1 MDTTKAITHISL
13 CSGYEG
19 IGLGLRRVLPNLR
32 EIAFVER
39 EGFPVAN
46 LVAKMEA
53 GELDQAPVHTDLKTF
68 PYRKFRGQVDILS
81 GGFPCQPFSQAGS
94 RKATEDPRHLFPY
107 IAEGIR
113 ECQPRIVFLENVGG
127 IISAKTGDGESVLK
141 YVLRTLEGLGYRA
154 TAGIFSAEEVG
165 APHQRKRVF
174 ILGMA
179 NGEDIGRGGRTHRD
193 GDNGSG
199 LQEQEAQE
207 QPNLRGETAGCGGDS
222 RGELGN
228 SPSLGLHRGIKN
240 QNDEQSEVS
249 REGLEQVS
257 GEELGNA
264 SDLRLQQ
271 SSSDS
276 RETGTDQS
284 GEERGVYEPQR
295 TGSLS
300 RYGSQSQ
307 DSQELAHATSR
318 RAEGIETSILGRN
331 SEPSDAVTSG
341 NRGIDCTITRWPS
354 RPGELQYEWEEPRV
368 VADTK
373 SQQGS
378 SSDNGGE
385 QRSSSQSEEVQ
396 PGGGHSGS
404 LRKSNGQ
411 AESELGRTS
420 NGSTC
425 GVDATANRVDRLRLL
440 GNGVVNQT
448 AAKAFVT
455 LIQRVNN
462 K

>member
-53 GELDQAPVHTDLKTF
+53 GELDTAPVFTDVKQF
-68 PYRKFRGQVDILS
+68 PYGKFRGQVDILS
-81 GGFPCQPFSQAGS
+81 GGFPCQPFSCAGQ
-94 RKATEDPRHLFPY
+94 RKATDDPRHLFPY
-107 IAEGIR
+107 IRDGIR
-113 ECQPRIVFLENVGG
+113 DCEPRIVFLENVGG

-141 YVLRTLEGLGYRA
+141 YVLRELEGLGYRA
-154 TAGIFSAEEVG
+154 TAGVFSAEEVG

-179 NGEDIGRGGRTHRD
+179 NSEDIGRGGRTHRHGDD
-193 GDNGSG
+193 GAG

-207 QPNLRGETAGCGGDS
+207 QPNLRSETAGCGGDS

-228 SPSLGLHRGIKN
+228 SDSQRC
-240 QNDEQSEVS
+240 
-249 REGLEQVS
+249 EGERLRIQQWEEGQLS
-257 GEELGNA
+257 GRSSEELGNA
-264 SDLRLQQ
+264 SDIRCQQ
-271 SSSDS
+271 PSADS

-284 GEERGVYEPQR
+284 GEERGVYESQ
-295 TGSLS
+295 GASSLS
-300 RYGSQSQ
+300 RYGPQSQ
-307 DSQELAHATSR
+307 GSQELAHHSSERATAGISGQDER
-318 RAEGIETSILGRN
+318 QEGQSK
-331 SEPSDAVTSG
+331 EPDYCSFG
-341 NRGIDCTITRWPS
+341 WPS
-354 RPGELQYEWEEPRV
+354 RPGEPQHEWEEPRV
-368 VADTK
+368 VADPK

-385 QRSSSQSEEVQ
+385 PRASSQSEEVQ
-396 PGGGHSGS
+396 LGGGHSGS
-404 LRKSNGQ
+404 LRESNGQ

-420 NGSTC
+420 NGTTR
-425 GVDATANRVDRLRLL
+425 GVDATTNRVDRLRLL

-455 LIQRVNN
+455 LIQRVAN

>member
-53 GELDQAPVHTDLKTF
+53 GELDTAPVFTDVKQF
-68 PYRKFRGQVDILS
+68 PYGKFRGQVDILS
-81 GGFPCQPFSQAGS
+81 GGFPCQPFSCAGQ
-94 RKATEDPRHLFPY
+94 RKATDDPRHLFPY
-107 IAEGIR
+107 IRDGIR
-113 ECQPRIVFLENVGG
+113 DCEPRIVFLENVGG

-141 YVLRTLEGLGYRA
+141 YVLRELEGLGYRA

-179 NGEDIGRGGRTHRD
+179 NSEDIGRGGRTHPD
-193 GDNGSG
+193 GDYGSG

-222 RGELGN
+222 RG
-228 SPSLGLHRGIKN
+228 
-240 QNDEQSEVS
+240 
-249 REGLEQVS
+249 
-257 GEELGNA
+257 GEELGNP
-264 SDLRLQQ
+264 SDLRCQQ
-271 SSSDS
+271 PSADS
-276 RETGTDQS
+276 RETGSDQS
-284 GEERGVYEPQR
+284 REERGMYEPKR
-295 TGSLS
+295 ASSLS
-300 RYGSQSQ
+300 RYGSQSKG
-307 DSQELAHATSR
+307 SQELANGYD
-318 RAEGIETSILGRN
+318 EGLEGYQRHSSSEQ
-331 SEPSDAVTSG
+331 SEPIQADPWSTGS
-341 NRGIDCTITRWPS
+341 IHWPA
-354 RPGELQYEWEEPRV
+354 RPGEPQYEWEEPRV
-368 VADTK
+368 TAVADTK

-385 QRSSSQSEEVQ
+385 PRASSQSEEVQ

-404 LRKSNGQ
+404 LRESNGQ

-420 NGSTC
+420 DGSTR
-425 GVDATANRVDRLRLL
+425 GVDATTNRVDRLRLL

-455 LIQRVNN
+455 LIQRVTN

>member
-53 GELDQAPVHTDLKTF
+53 GELDTAPVFTDVKQF
-68 PYRKFRGQVDILS
+68 PYGKFRGQVDILS
-81 GGFPCQPFSQAGS
+81 GGFPCQPFSCAGQ
-94 RKATEDPRHLFPY
+94 RKATDDPRHLFPY
-107 IAEGIR
+107 IRDGIR
-113 ECQPRIVFLENVGG
+113 DCRPRIVFLENVGG

-141 YVLRTLEGLGYRA
+141 YVLRELEGLGYRA
-154 TAGIFSAEEVG
+154 TAGVFSAEEVG

-193 GDNGSG
+193 RDDGPG

-207 QPNLRGETAGCGGDS
+207 QSNLRSETAGCSGDS
-222 RGELGN
+222 RG
-228 SPSLGLHRGIKN
+228 
-240 QNDEQSEVS
+240 
-249 REGLEQVS
+249 
-257 GEELGNA
+257 GEELGNT

-271 SSSDS
+271 PSADS
-276 RETGTDQS
+276 RETGSDQS
-284 GEERGVYEPQR
+284 GEERGVYEPQ
-295 TGSLS
+295 GASSLS
-300 RYGSQSQ
+300 QYGSQSQ
-307 DSQELAHATSR
+307 GSQGFE
-318 RAEGIETSILGRN
+318 
-331 SEPSDAVTSG
+331 
-341 NRGIDCTITRWPS
+341 WPS
-354 RPGELQYEWEEPRV
+354 RPGEPQHEWEEPRV

-385 QRSSSQSEEVQ
+385 PRSSSESEEVQ
-396 PGGGHSGS
+396 LGGGHSGS
-404 LRKSNGQ
+404 LRESNGQ

-420 NGSTC
+420 NGTTR
-425 GVDATANRVDRLRLL
+425 GVDATTNRVDRLRLL

-455 LIQRVNN
+455 LIQRVAN

>member
-39 EGFPVAN
+39 EGFPIAN

-53 GELDQAPVHTDLKTF
+53 GELDTAPVFTDVKQF
-68 PYRKFRGQVDILS
+68 PYGKFRGQVDILS
-81 GGFPCQPFSQAGS
+81 GGFPCQPFSCAGQ
-94 RKATEDPRHLFPY
+94 RKATDDPRHLFPY
-107 IAEGIR
+107 IRDGIR
-113 ECQPRIVFLENVGG
+113 DCRPRIVFLENVGG

-141 YVLRTLEGLGYRA
+141 YVLRELEGLGYRA
-154 TAGIFSAEEVG
+154 TAGVFSAEEVG

-179 NGEDIGRGGRTHRD
+179 NSEDIGRGGRTHRD
-193 GDNGSG
+193 GDDGAG
-199 LQEQEAQE
+199 LQEQETQE
-207 QPNLRGETAGCGGDS
+207 QPNLRSETAGCGGDS
-222 RGELGN
+222 RG
-228 SPSLGLHRGIKN
+228 
-240 QNDEQSEVS
+240 
-249 REGLEQVS
+249 

-271 SSSDS
+271 PSADS
-276 RETGTDQS
+276 RETGSDQS
-284 GEERGVYEPQR
+284 GEERGVYEPQ
-295 TGSLS
+295 GASSLS
-300 RYGSQSQ
+300 RYGPQSQ
-307 DSQELAHATSR
+307 GSQELAHHSSERATAGISGQDER
-318 RAEGIETSILGRN
+318 QEGQSK
-331 SEPSDAVTSG
+331 EPDYCSSG
-341 NRGIDCTITRWPS
+341 WPS
-354 RPGELQYEWEEPRV
+354 RPGEPQYEWEEPRV

-373 SQQGS
+373 SQQSS

-385 QRSSSQSEEVQ
+385 PRASSQSEEVQ
-396 PGGGHSGS
+396 SRGGHSGS
-404 LRKSNGQ
+404 LRESNGQ

-420 NGSTC
+420 NGTTR
-425 GVDATANRVDRLRLL
+425 GVDATTNRVDRLRLL

-455 LIQRVNN
+455 LIQRVTN

>member
-32 EIAFVER
+32 EIAYVER

-53 GELDQAPVHTDLKTF
+53 GELDAAPVFTDVKQF
-68 PYRKFRGQVDILS
+68 PYGKFRGQVDILS
-81 GGFPCQPFSQAGS
+81 GGFPCQPFSCAGQ
-94 RKATEDPRHLFPY
+94 RKATDDPRHLFPY
-107 IAEGIR
+107 IRDGIR
-113 ECQPRIVFLENVGG
+113 DCQPRIVFLENVGG

-141 YVLRTLEGLGYRA
+141 YVLRELEGLGYRA
-154 TAGIFSAEEVG
+154 TAGVFSAEEVG

-179 NGEDIGRGGRTHRD
+179 NSECVRPRGRITSGQSGVDGERSKATQEGQATYDIR
-193 GDNGSG
+193 S
-199 LQEQEAQE
+199 EAQ
-207 QPNLRGETAGCGGDS
+207 GCS
-222 RGELGN
+222 RESREELGN
-228 SPSLGLHRGIKN
+228 S
-240 QNDEQSEVS
+240 
-249 REGLEQVS
+249 
-257 GEELGNA
+257 

-284 GEERGVYEPQR
+284 GEERGVYEPQG
-295 TGSLS
+295 TSSLP

-307 DSQELAHATSR
+307 GSQGFE
-318 RAEGIETSILGRN
+318 
-331 SEPSDAVTSG
+331 
-341 NRGIDCTITRWPS
+341 WPS
-354 RPGELQYEWEEPRV
+354 RPGEPQHEWEEPRV

-378 SSDNGGE
+378 SPDNGGE
-385 QRSSSQSEEVQ
+385 PRASSQSEEVQ
-396 PGGGHSGS
+396 LGGGHSGS
-404 LRKSNGQ
+404 LRESNGQ
-411 AESELGRTS
+411 AESELGRASDGT
-420 NGSTC
+420 TR
-425 GVDATANRVDRLRLL
+425 GVDATTNRVDRLRLL

-455 LIQRVNN
+455 LIQRVTN

>member
-53 GELDQAPVHTDLKTF
+53 GELDTAPVFTDVKQF
-68 PYRKFRGQVDILS
+68 PYGKFRGQVDILS
-81 GGFPCQPFSQAGS
+81 GGFPCQPFSCAGQ
-94 RKATEDPRHLFPY
+94 RKATDDPRHLFPY
-107 IAEGIR
+107 IRDGIR
-113 ECQPRIVFLENVGG
+113 DCEPRIVFLENVGG

-141 YVLRTLEGLGYRA
+141 YVLRELEGLGYRA
-154 TAGIFSAEEVG
+154 TAGVFSAEEVG

-179 NGEDIGRGGRTHRD
+179 NSEDIGRGGRTHRD
-193 GDNGSG
+193 RDDGAG

-207 QPNLRGETAGCGGDS
+207 QPNLRSETAGCSGDS
-222 RGELGN
+222 RG
-228 SPSLGLHRGIKN
+228 
-240 QNDEQSEVS
+240 
-249 REGLEQVS
+249 

-264 SDLRLQQ
+264 S
-271 SSSDS
+271 SDGCQDGCS
-276 RETGTDQS
+276 DAI
-284 GEERGVYEPQR
+284 GEERKSQEGWMQEPQR
-295 TGSLS
+295 GSNATT
-300 RYGSQSQ
+300 
-307 DSQELAHATSR
+307 ELANSNH
-318 RAEGIETSILGRN
+318 EGLEGYQCHSS
-331 SEPSDAVTSG
+331 SEQGEPIQADTWSAGS
-341 NRGIDCTITRWPS
+341 TRWPS
-354 RPGELQYEWEEPRV
+354 RPGEPQYEWEEPRV
-368 VADTK
+368 VADPK

-385 QRSSSQSEEVQ
+385 PRASSQSEEVQ
-396 PGGGHSGS
+396 LGGGHSGS
-404 LRKSNGQ
+404 LREGNGQ
-411 AESELGRTS
+411 AKSELGRTP
-420 NGSTC
+420 NGTTR
-425 GVDATANRVDRLRLL
+425 GVDATTNRVDRLRLL

-455 LIQRVNN
+455 LIQRVAN

>member
-32 EIAFVER
+32 EIALVER

-53 GELDQAPVHTDLKTF
+53 GELDTAPVFTDVKQF
-68 PYRKFRGQVDILS
+68 PYGKFRGQVDILS
-81 GGFPCQPFSQAGS
+81 GGFPCQPFSCAGQ
-94 RKATEDPRHLFPY
+94 RKATDDPRHLFPY
-107 IAEGIR
+107 IRDGIR
-113 ECQPRIVFLENVGG
+113 DCRPRIVFLENVGG

-141 YVLRTLEGLGYRA
+141 YVLRELEGLGYRA
-154 TAGIFSAEEVG
+154 TAGVFSAEEVG

-179 NGEDIGRGGRTHRD
+179 NGEDIGRGGRTHRHRDD
-193 GDNGSG
+193 GPG

-207 QPNLRGETAGCGGDS
+207 QPNLRSETAGCSGDS
-222 RGELGN
+222 RG
-228 SPSLGLHRGIKN
+228 
-240 QNDEQSEVS
+240 
-249 REGLEQVS
+249 
-257 GEELGNA
+257 GEELGNT

-271 SSSDS
+271 SSADS

-284 GEERGVYEPQR
+284 GEERGLYEPQ
-295 TGSLS
+295 GASSLS
-300 RYGSQSQ
+300 QYGSQSQ
-307 DSQELAHATSR
+307 GSQGFE
-318 RAEGIETSILGRN
+318 
-331 SEPSDAVTSG
+331 
-341 NRGIDCTITRWPS
+341 WPS
-354 RPGELQYEWEEPRV
+354 RPGEPQHEWEEPRV

-385 QRSSSQSEEVQ
+385 PRSSSESEEVQ
-396 PGGGHSGS
+396 LGGGHSGS
-404 LRKSNGQ
+404 LRESNGQ

-420 NGSTC
+420 NGTTR
-425 GVDATANRVDRLRLL
+425 GVDATTNRVDRLRLL

-455 LIQRVNN
+455 LIQRVAN

>member
-1 MDTTKAITHISL
+1 VDTTKAITHISL

-46 LVAKMEA
+46 LVAKMEE
-53 GELDQAPVHTDLKTF
+53 GKLDAAPVFTDVKQF
-68 PYRKFRGQVDILS
+68 PYGKFRGQVDILS
-81 GGFPCQPFSQAGS
+81 GGFPCQPFSCAGQ
-94 RKATEDPRHLFPY
+94 RKATDDPRHLFPY
-107 IAEGIR
+107 IRDGIR
-113 ECQPRIVFLENVGG
+113 DCQPRIVFLENVGG

-141 YVLRTLEGLGYRA
+141 YVLRELEGLGYRA
-154 TAGIFSAEEVG
+154 TAGVFSAEEVG

-179 NGEDIGRGGRTHRD
+179 NGEDIGRGGRTHRHGDD
-193 GDNGSG
+193 GAG

-207 QPNLRGETAGCGGDS
+207 QSNIRGETAGCSGDS
-222 RGELGN
+222 RG
-228 SPSLGLHRGIKN
+228 
-240 QNDEQSEVS
+240 
-249 REGLEQVS
+249 
-257 GEELGNA
+257 GEELGNT
-264 SDLRLQQ
+264 SDLRFQQ
-271 SSSDS
+271 PSADS

-284 GEERGVYEPQR
+284 GEERGVYEPQG
-295 TGSLS
+295 TSSLP

-307 DSQELAHATSR
+307 GSQGFE
-318 RAEGIETSILGRN
+318 
-331 SEPSDAVTSG
+331 
-341 NRGIDCTITRWPS
+341 WPS
-354 RPGELQYEWEEPRV
+354 RPGEPQHEWEEPRV

-378 SSDNGGE
+378 SPDNGGE
-385 QRSSSQSEEVQ
+385 PRASSQSEEVQ
-396 PGGGHSGS
+396 LGGGHSGS
-404 LRKSNGQ
+404 LRESNGQ
-411 AESELGRTS
+411 AESELGRAS
-420 NGSTC
+420 NGTTR
-425 GVDATANRVDRLRLL
+425 GVDATTNRVDRLRLL

-455 LIQRVNN
+455 LIQRVTN

>member
-46 LVAKMEA
+46 LVAKMEE
-53 GELDQAPVHTDLKTF
+53 GKLDAAPVFTDVKQF
-68 PYRKFRGQVDILS
+68 PYGKFRGQVDILS
-81 GGFPCQPFSQAGS
+81 GGFPCQPFSCAGQ
-94 RKATEDPRHLFPY
+94 RKATDDPRHLFPY
-107 IAEGIR
+107 IRDGIR
-113 ECQPRIVFLENVGG
+113 DCQPRIVFLENVGG

-141 YVLRTLEGLGYRA
+141 YVLRELEGLGYRA
-154 TAGIFSAEEVG
+154 TAGVFSAEEVG

-179 NGEDIGRGGRTHRD
+179 NSECVRPRGRLAIGQSGVDGERSKATQEGQATYDIR
-193 GDNGSG
+193 S
-199 LQEQEAQE
+199 EAK
-207 QPNLRGETAGCGGDS
+207 GC
-222 RGELGN
+222 
-228 SPSLGLHRGIKN
+228 
-240 QNDEQSEVS
+240 S
-249 REGLEQVS
+249 RES
-257 GEELGNA
+257 REELGNT
-264 SDLRLQQ
+264 SDIRLQQ

-284 GEERGVYEPQR
+284 GEERGVYEPQG
-295 TGSLS
+295 TSSLP

-307 DSQELAHATSR
+307 GSQELAHHSGERATAGISGQDER
-318 RAEGIETSILGRN
+318 QEGQ
-331 SEPSDAVTSG
+331 SEEPYYCSYG
-341 NRGIDCTITRWPS
+341 WPS
-354 RPGELQYEWEEPRV
+354 RPGEPQYEWEEPRV
-368 VADTK
+368 TEVADTK

-378 SSDNGGE
+378 SPDNGGE
-385 QRSSSQSEEVQ
+385 PRASSQSKEVQ
-396 PGGGHSGS
+396 LGGGHSGS
-404 LRKSNGQ
+404 LRESNGQ
-411 AESELGRTS
+411 AESELGRAS
-420 NGSTC
+420 NGTTR
-425 GVDATANRVDRLRLL
+425 GVDATTNRVDRLRLL

-455 LIQRVNN
+455 LIQRVAN

>member
-53 GELDQAPVHTDLKTF
+53 GELDSAPVFTDVKQF
-68 PYRKFRGQVDILS
+68 PYGKFRGQVDILS
-81 GGFPCQPFSQAGS
+81 GGFPCQPFSCAGQ
-94 RKATEDPRHLFPY
+94 RKATDDPRHLFPY
-107 IAEGIR
+107 IRDGIR
-113 ECQPRIVFLENVGG
+113 DCEPRIVFLENVGG
-127 IISAKTGDGESVLK
+127 IISAKTADGESVLK
-141 YVLRTLEGLGYRA
+141 YVLRELEGLGYRA
-154 TAGIFSAEEVG
+154 TAGVFSAEEVG

-179 NGEDIGRGGRTHRD
+179 NGEDIGRGGRTHPD
-193 GDNGSG
+193 GDDGSG

-207 QPNLRGETAGCGGDS
+207 QPNLRSETAGCSRDS
-222 RGELGN
+222 RGE
-228 SPSLGLHRGIKN
+228 
-240 QNDEQSEVS
+240 
-249 REGLEQVS
+249 
-257 GEELGNA
+257 EELGNA
-264 SDLRLQQ
+264 TSNRCQDGR
-271 SSSDS
+271 SEAFGEV
-276 RETGTDQS
+276 RESQEGRVQ
-284 GEERGVYEPQR
+284 EPQR
-295 TGSLS
+295 GSNATPELADRNYEGLEGHQRYGSSKQGKPIQADPWSTGSL
-300 RYGSQSQ
+300 
-307 DSQELAHATSR
+307 H
-318 RAEGIETSILGRN
+318 
-331 SEPSDAVTSG
+331 
-341 NRGIDCTITRWPS
+341 WPS
-354 RPGELQYEWEEPRV
+354 RPGEPQYEWEEPRV
-368 VADTK
+368 TAMADTK

-385 QRSSSQSEEVQ
+385 PRASSESQEVQ
-396 PGGGHSGS
+396 SGGGHSRS
-404 LRKSNGQ
+404 LRESNGQ
-411 AESELGRTS
+411 AESELGRAS
-420 NGSTC
+420 NGSTR

-455 LIQRVNN
+455 LIQRVTN

>member
-1 MDTTKAITHISL
+1 VDTTKAITHISL

-53 GELDQAPVHTDLKTF
+53 GELDSAPVFTDVKTF
-68 PYRKFRGQVDILS
+68 PYGKFRGQVDILS
-81 GGFPCQPFSQAGS
+81 GGFPCQPFSCAGQ
-94 RKATEDPRHLFPY
+94 RKATDDPRHLFPY
-107 IAEGIR
+107 IRDGIR
-113 ECQPRIVFLENVGG
+113 DCQPRIVFLENVGG

-141 YVLRTLEGLGYRA
+141 YVLRELEGLGYRA

-179 NGEDIGRGGRTHRD
+179 NSEDIGRGGRTHRH
-193 GDNGSG
+193 GDDGSG

-207 QPNLRGETAGCGGDS
+207 QPNLRSETAGCSGDS

-228 SPSLGLHRGIKN
+228 SDSQRC
-240 QNDEQSEVS
+240 
-249 REGLEQVS
+249 EGERLRIQQWEEGQLS
-257 GEELGNA
+257 GRSSKELGNT
-264 SDLRLQQ
+264 SDLRFQQ
-271 SSSDS
+271 PSADS
-276 RETGTDQS
+276 REAGTDQS
-284 GEERGVYEPQR
+284 GEERGVYEPQG
-295 TGSLS
+295 TSSLS

-307 DSQELAHATSR
+307 GSQGFE
-318 RAEGIETSILGRN
+318 
-331 SEPSDAVTSG
+331 
-341 NRGIDCTITRWPS
+341 WPS
-354 RPGELQYEWEEPRV
+354 RPGEPQHEWEEPRV
-368 VADTK
+368 TAVADTK

-378 SSDNGGE
+378 SPDNGGE
-385 QRSSSQSEEVQ
+385 PRAPSQSEEVQ
-396 PGGGHSGS
+396 LGGGHSGS
-404 LRKSNGQ
+404 LRESNGQ
-411 AESELGRTS
+411 AESELGRAP

-455 LIQRVNN
+455 LIQRVAN